1 MSPLQ
6 TATPKVKRRW
16 GQLGLRT
23 LFVVVAVFA
32 IALGLFTI
40 RRDRAKR
47 QQIVV
52 SKIQTLSGGGV
63 VYDRAGDLSWIND
76 GTSSTIY
83 IREPSLPPPR
93 PLAVPL
99 WLQRWLGFDF
109 FANVLEVGSWHF
121 SGRDDDLALFPSLPT
136 IQRIDFISAPHIT
149 DDGLA
154 HLTKLKHLQY
164 LRLGGS
170 QITDEGVRKLKESL
184 PTCQVEHGPA
194 S

>member
-1 MSPLQ
+1 LS
-6 TATPKVKRRW
+6 
-16 GQLGLRT
+16 LRT

-47 QQIVV
+47 QQIAV

-99 WLQRWLGFDF
+99 SLQRWLGFDF

-121 SGRDDDLALFPSLPT
+121 SGRDEDLALFQSIPK

-149 DDGLA
+149 DGGLP
-154 HLTKLKHLQY
+154 HLAKLKHLKY

-170 QITDEGVRKLKESL
+170 QISDAGVRKLKESL
-184 PTCQVEHGPA
+184 PNCEVECGAA